1 MKHTISY
8 HLEENS
14 FILYI
19 DITNTGDEKRTFYFY
34 NDSGALARNGI
45 SLFTAK
51 DEKMRAYERAF
62 MSPVY
67 NGEQIKIN
75 MLSPNETQR
84 FELPAKIFEED
95 GELILGF
102 RGISFRISRGEK
114 FYITFSFSGIT
125 SNKLEVML

>member
-8 HLEENS
+8 HLEENR

-19 DITNTGDEKRTFYFY
+19 DITNTCDKERSFYFY

-45 SLFTAK
+45 MLFNTK
-51 DEKMRAYERAF
+51 EEEIHAYERIF
-62 MSPVY
+62 ISPVY
-67 NGEQIKIN
+67 NGEKTNVNILAPRN
-75 MLSPNETQR
+75 TQR

-95 GELILGF
+95 GELILAF
-102 RGISFRISRGEK
+102 KGISFRISGVEK

-125 SNKLEVML
+125 SNRLEVTV